1 MSNEIDED
9 YKAIFEKYDKDK
21 SGYLDRDEIIAVIT
35 EYKGRKPT
43 SKQVDRLLS
52 KIDENNDGKISYEE
66 FKKTLAEIRT
76 TKQMEIAQCFQQ
88 FDTNNNGTID
98 KEELKNIFKM
108 TNENIDDMSV
118 DILWDTYDK
127 NHDGKIDFSEFL
139 FIYKDLGI

>member
-1 MSNEIDED
+1 MTDEIDED

-21 SGYLDRDEIIAVIT
+21 SGYLDRDEIVAVIT
-35 EYKGRKPT
+35 EFKGKKPT
-43 SKQVDRLLS
+43 QKQIDNLLGA
-52 KIDENNDGKISYEE
+52 IDQNSDGKLSYQE

-76 TKQMEIAQCFQQ
+76 SKQREIAACFQT
-88 FDTNNNGTID
+88 FDTNHNGTID

-108 TNENIDDMSV
+108 TNENIDDMSI